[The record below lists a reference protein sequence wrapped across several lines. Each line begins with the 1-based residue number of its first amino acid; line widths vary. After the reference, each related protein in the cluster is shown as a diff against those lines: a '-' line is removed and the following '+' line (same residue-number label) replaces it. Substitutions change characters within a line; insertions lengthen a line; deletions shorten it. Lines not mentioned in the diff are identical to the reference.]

1 MVGVS
6 VTAVRQQIATHLA
19 TGYGLTRESPEPV
32 AFMRAP
38 TRSPVHLEFGVGM
51 DNTRPVDGRKDLV
64 ASDVRVLIAYQLA
77 PKDRV
82 SAYDA
87 MLTFDTSIVN
97 AMQLSA
103 WSNGPRLA
111 ALVWQSTSRT
121 PAADGWIWIEQLY
134 TAIHLL
140 A

>member
-1 MVGVS
+1 MS
-6 VTAVRQQIATHLA
+6 TTAVRQQIAAHLA

-38 TRSPVHLEFGVGM
+38 TRSPVHLEFGVAM
-51 DNTRPVDGRKDLV
+51 DSTRPVDGRKDLV
-64 ASDVRVLIAYQLA
+64 SSSVRVLIAWQLN

-82 SAYDA
+82 SSYDA
-87 MLTFDTSIVN
+87 MLTADKTITD
-97 AMQLSA
+97 AMQASA

-111 ALVWQSTSRT
+111 AIVWQSTDRT
-121 PAADGWIWIEQLY
+121 PGVDGWVWIEQQY

>member
-6 VTAVRQQIATHLA
+6 VTAVRQQIAAHLA

-32 AFMRAP
+32 PFMRAP
-38 TRSPVHLEFGVGM
+38 SRSPVHLEFGVSL
-51 DNTRPVDGRKDLV
+51 DNTRPIDGRKDLV
-64 ASDVRVLIAYQLA
+64 SSEVRVLLAYQLN

-82 SAYDA
+82 SSYDA
-87 MLTFDTSIVN
+87 MLTVDKTVTD

-111 ALVWQSTSRT
+111 AIVWQSTSRQPGT
-121 PAADGWIWIEQLY
+121 DGWMWIEQVY
-134 TAIHLL
+134 TALHTLS
-140 A
+140 

>member
-1 MVGVS
+1 VS
-6 VTAVRQQIATHLA
+6 TTTVRQQIAAHLA

-38 TRSPVHLEFGVGM
+38 SRSPVHLEFGVSIES
-51 DNTRPVDGRKDLV
+51 TRPIDGRKDLV
-64 ASDVRVLIAYQLA
+64 SSEVRVLIAYQLN

-82 SAYDA
+82 SSYDA
-87 MLTFDTSIVN
+87 MLTTDKTITD

-103 WSNGPRLA
+103 WANGPRLA
-111 ALVWQSTSRT
+111 AIVWQSTTRT
-121 PAADGWIWIEQLY
+121 PGTDGWIWIEQVYSALH
-134 TAIHLL
+134 TL